1 MTSTVFFSVVG
12 VVVLFGALFWLKR
25 RKEKDKIQNTVN
37 TEEEADQFLSG
48 GCFALYESLDTEDVE
63 ETSVQLTGDD
73 YFEIKKEKFNK
84 KEFPLLYKKFKEN
97 PDEVWSILN
106 FLQDIS
112 VETDYE
118 ILVVAK
124 AVNDDWSLAEKWRGK
139 KLLTRQV
146 EETAGKIYKEKRYAD
161 LYNYLLTVDAVD
173 DPGYW
178 YWRGHALLLLGELEK
193 ALEESSKAA
202 VICKHSLSAKLGLM
216 SVYQG
221 WRKFY
226 RAKGEFVKAA
236 WCYEKSPQDESSPEK
251 EENVRKLYE
260 IAESRESDLRSY
272 DTGLMDLAVEAY
284 DFIKTQGV
292 HNIKNNLS
300 ETDTPE
306 KQWFKLA
313 IKVMEEKSK
322 AEGIKEIR
330 FPMAET
336 AEKILQENSVAGRAF
351 YDEGAVRYILPV
363 YFEVFKDYLRKDNR
377 YSGFVNS
384 KGVIF
389 MAADLI
395 KNAGLAFEEAVE
407 FLPPNDPFHLPISC
421 LNSTY
426 QTFGRREEW
435 ENF

>member
-1 MTSTVFFSVVG
+1 MTPIVFFSVAGMVI
-12 VVVLFGALFWLKR
+12 VLFGVILWLSRNKN
-25 RKEKDKIQNTVN
+25 KTQNTVN
-37 TEEEADQFLSG
+37 TKEDNYQFESG
-48 GCFALYESLDTEDVE
+48 GCFALYESMDIEDE
-63 ETSVQLTGDD
+63 EQTNDQLTDND
-73 YFEIKKEKFNK
+73 YFEFKKEKFDK
-84 KEFPLLYKKFKEN
+84 EEFPLLYKKFKEN

-106 FLQDIS
+106 FLQNIS

-118 ILVVAK
+118 ILAVAK

-139 KLLTRQV
+139 KLLTKRV
-146 EETAGKIYKEKRYAD
+146 EEKAGKLYKEKRYVD

-193 ALEESSKAA
+193 ALEESNKAA

-216 SVYQG
+216 SVYQA

-251 EENVRKLYE
+251 EENVRILYE

-272 DTGLMDLAVEAY
+272 DAGLMDLAVEAY
-284 DFIKTQGV
+284 DFIKAQGV
-292 HNIKNNLS
+292 HNVKNNLS

-313 IKVMEEKSK
+313 MRVMEEKVG

-330 FPMAET
+330 FPTAET
-336 AEKILQENSVAGRAF
+336 AEKILQENSIAGRAF

-377 YSGFVNS
+377 FSILVNS
-384 KGVIF
+384 RGVVF

-407 FLPPNDPFHLPISC
+407 FLPPNDSFHLPISC